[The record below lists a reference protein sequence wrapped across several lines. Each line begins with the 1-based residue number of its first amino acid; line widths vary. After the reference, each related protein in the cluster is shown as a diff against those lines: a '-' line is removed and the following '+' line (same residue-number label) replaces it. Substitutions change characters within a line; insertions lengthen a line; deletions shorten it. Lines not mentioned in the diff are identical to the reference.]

1 MLDEC
6 SLNPEGDETLPS
18 HLAQIGLTIEL
29 TTQAFEMNSPLKVK
43 GS

>member
-1 MLDEC
+1 MD
-6 SLNPEGDETLPS
+6 SLNPEGDENFPS

-29 TTQAFEMNSPLKVK
+29 TTQAFEMNPPFKVK